1 MRLDRETLDKF
12 HRTINHL
19 YPNVYSVIILKDGDI
34 VFEKYYRDSKRED
47 VRNVMSVGKSIIS
60 ALMGIA
66 VGQGIIKNEQERV
79 LDFFPGYLNADSD
92 PNILKIRIKNLL
104 TMTSGLYYLRLAADS
119 QPMAERRK
127 SSNNWIKY
135 MLDLPVKHPDMST
148 FCYSNFD
155 ADLCA
160 AVIQTAVKM
169 DLYEF
174 ADKYLFSKIRM
185 KVPEWDYS
193 DPDRM
198 IPGEIKLSTRD
209 MARFGQLYL
218 QNGYWNGEEVIHQE
232 WIMKS
237 RTNYGNNYGYLWW
250 LEENMYYASGSG
262 GAMILVI
269 PEEGVVVAAQ
279 TKNLKTNWKSPLKA
293 VKEVLLD

>member
-1 MRLDRETLDKF
+1 MRLDNNTLDKF

-19 YPNVYSVIILKDGDI
+19 YPNVYSVIILKDGEI
-34 VFEKYYRDSKRED
+34 VFEKYYRDSHRED

-66 VGQGIIKNEQERV
+66 VQRGIIKGEQERV

-104 TMTSGLYYLRLAADS
+104 TMTSGLYYLRLAGDS
-119 QPMAERRK
+119 QPVAERRK
-127 SSNNWIKY
+127 SSDDWIKY
-135 MLDLPVKHPDMST
+135 MLDLPVKHPDMNT

-160 AVIQTAVKM
+160 AVIQTTVKT

-174 ADKYLFSKIRM
+174 AEKYLFSKIGM
-185 KVPEWDYS
+185 EVPKWDYS
-193 DPDRM
+193 DPDGM

-209 MARFGQLYL
+209 MAKFGQLYL
-218 QNGYWNGEEVIHQE
+218 QNGYWNGEEVIHSE
-232 WIMKS
+232 WIRKS
-237 RTNYGNNYGYLWW
+237 HTNYGNNYGYLWW
-250 LEENMYYASGSG
+250 LDENMYYASGSG

-269 PEEGVVVAAQ
+269 PEEGVVVASQ

-293 VKEVLLD
+293 VKEILMD